1 MRLAIITLVAAASS
15 SIKSFVMLEEQ
26 RRKTRGDSSPS
37 KCCRVFKKRKSSLG
51 KAEGIESGQT
61 EDHCM
66 YPVCTTPE
74 RFEAKKKHLHH
85 PFPICLRAAVTTCQ
99 RVQRSRVG
107 EVKTARDLV

>member
-1 MRLAIITLVAAASS
+1 MRLAIITSVAAASS
-15 SIKSFVMLEEQ
+15 SIKSLVMLDGQ
-26 RRKTRGDSSPS
+26 RRKTTGDSSPS
-37 KCCRVFKKRKSSLG
+37 KCCRVFKKWELRLG
-51 KAEGIESGQT
+51 KPEGIASGQIG
-61 EDHCM
+61 DHRM

-74 RFEAKKKHLHH
+74 GFQAKQKHLHH